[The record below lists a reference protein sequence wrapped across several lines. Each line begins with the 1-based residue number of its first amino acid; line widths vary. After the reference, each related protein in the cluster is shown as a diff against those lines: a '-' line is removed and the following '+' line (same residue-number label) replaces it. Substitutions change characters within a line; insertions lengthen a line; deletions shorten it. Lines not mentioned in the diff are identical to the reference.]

1 MKWRSFNPTSHGLFW
16 VIPYIEGGAQCA
28 TLVSK
33 YVQLMPKVWKFERWC
48 IRLKVCL
55 RDYDDISAQNNR
67 KTEESMKLYNV
78 LSNIDVTLKI

>member
-1 MKWRSFNPTSHGLFW
+1 MNQKETGL
-16 VIPYIEGGAQCA
+16 ISLLYIGAGAQCA
-28 TLVSK
+28 TLFSK